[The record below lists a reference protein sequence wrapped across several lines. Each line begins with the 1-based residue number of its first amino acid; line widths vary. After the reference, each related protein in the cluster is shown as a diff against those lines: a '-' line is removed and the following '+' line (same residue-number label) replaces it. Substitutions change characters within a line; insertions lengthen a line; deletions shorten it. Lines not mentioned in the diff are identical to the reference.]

1 MEHKIF
7 ALYTMQARSN
17 FKTVSIPGDGAVDVR
32 RFWGISH
39 KRIKDI
45 LQNSLTELGS
55 MKVSILVQAQLEKD
69 GEHVTAM
76 LRSKSLV
83 ILESTDIRTV
93 YFFHFFQLPFSTTF
107 WDIAENP
114 QGILPRVVQGV
125 QFLYPLVWRCVSP
138 GAQGV
143 VLHPVAVC
151 PF

>member
-7 ALYTMQARSN
+7 VLYMMQEYRCIFCNYAFTTYVSKTTHEAKGKCKDKKFICTKCNARFTTAGN
-17 FKTVSIPGDGAVDVR
+17 LKKHTCGKVFECECC
-32 RFWGISH
+32 
-39 KRIKDI
+39 KRKF
-45 LQNSLTELGS
+45 
-55 MKVSILVQAQLEKD
+55 
-69 GEHVTAM
+69 
-76 LRSKSLV
+76 
-83 ILESTDIRTV
+83 RTV